1 MDPDGLSLHAER
13 QAFQVLEVG
22 VDRRHSAAAAAAA
35 VAALAHRLRRPT
47 QTDASVLRR
56 HDFADADRRQEVDAV
71 LVVDDQ
77 ATLLLLLALELLL
90 FQSLLSLQD

>member
-22 VDRRHSAAAAAAA
+22 VDRRHSAAAAA

-90 FQSLLSLQD
+90 FQSLLSLQN